1 MTLNLGFHVFTI
13 NNKLINTTSM
23 FQLLHFGTKRHDC
36 VSVLKHV
43 KFELS
48 FDMKLERIVNSL
60 KVN

>member
-1 MTLNLGFHVFTI
+1 
-13 NNKLINTTSM
+13 M